1 MSFIIT
7 NGTSYCHQTRNRA
20 VQIVDNRSDATKF
33 KDETT
38 AQKLLARATKKLK
51 GYEVVNI
58 SADNIN
64 EKSSITPVP
73 AENTVQNAITDV
85 KTPAAK
91 KADIPTRSESEK
103 ENKHPASEIKAS
115 AVKPD
120 ANAETEKVTGSEIK
134 NLPTTGAGKTAAEET
149 SSEHPSGNTR
159 KPRRRQHS
167 HKAAGQVQDHSAQKS
182 SGTPVSIPK
191 TTEPASSVSTPK
203 TTVPE
208 SLVSMPKTTG
218 PESSV
223 PTPKTTVPVS
233 SVSTSKTTG
242 PESLSAATGTET
254 SSAVKEAKTAGT
266 EKVPAEN
273 ISVERAPVPKA
284 PASVPMPAITIVTRH
299 AGTANKR
306 IDQSNPAE
314 NLPAESNHAQP
325 DEAAEKNT
333 RLEPSDQKKSAD
345 ENTRSKVSDQKKSVD
360 ENAHSKVSDQKKPA
374 GGDARSKFSDQ
385 KKPAGENT
393 RRETAALVL
402 PVVPKFRIETHKA
415 GASHQN
421 NPSAGGHEAACKS
434 STDDMSTS
442 IASSSVDLNVSP
454 ASSSVDLSVSP
465 VSSSVGLNT
474 LKREYAV
481 SKEPAISADV
491 SDSAN
496 KTVTAGKD
504 RLPKPA
510 ENAEMENTGNAI
522 TENTA
527 RAENAGKVVTENTA
541 KTGNIRKA
549 PSDEVREQTSD
560 HSKPQ
565 NAVQNAAV
573 QNHSEAQRSSHSRQ
587 DRNHSQADF
596 PARAEE
602 KKGPE
607 IKPPEI
613 TSGENRESSVRNTSA
628 RSSRSSRYASRRRGG
643 RGRYRDT
650 DGFAA
655 DAFTGGSLTGGG
667 RTNDEIAENES
678 NLKEVRDDAGHVT
691 HPVPR
696 RYFTQRERNMIY
708 NSTEG
713 HCGICGR
720 FIPLGE
726 YTIDHIIPLSK
737 GGTNDLSNL
746 QPCCSFCNKA
756 KDDSMG
762 DEFFER
768 IERIY
773 LYQAQLRYSK
783 KKFKKLNKALKSLKD
798 KNDE

>member
-103 ENKHPASEIKAS
+103 ENKHPASELKAS

-191 TTEPASSVSTPK
+191 TTEPESS
-203 TTVPE
+203 
-208 SLVSMPKTTG
+208 VSMPKTTA
-218 PESSV
+218 PASSV
-223 PTPKTTVPVS
+223 SMPKTTE
-233 SVSTSKTTG
+233 

-254 SSAVKEAKTAGT
+254 ASAVKEAKTAGT

-273 ISVERAPVPKA
+273 ISVERAPVPQA
-284 PASVPMPAITIVTRH
+284 PVSVPMPAITIVTRH
-299 AGTANKR
+299 AGTANRR
-306 IDQSNPAE
+306 IDQSNPVE

-333 RLEPSDQKKSAD
+333 RLEPSDQKK
-345 ENTRSKVSDQKKSVD
+345 
-360 ENAHSKVSDQKKPA
+360 PA
-374 GGDARSKFSDQ
+374 GGDARSKVSDQ

-415 GASHQN
+415 GANHQN
-421 NPSAGGHEAACKS
+421 NPSAGGHKTAVKS
-434 STDDMSTS
+434 PTDDMSAS
-442 IASSSVDLNVSP
+442 MISSSVDLN
-454 ASSSVDLSVSP
+454 VSP

-474 LKREYAV
+474 LKREYDV
-481 SKEPAISADV
+481 SKEPDISADV
-491 SDSAN
+491 SDAAN

-510 ENAEMENTGNAI
+510 ENAEVENTGNAI

-527 RAENAGKVVTENTA
+527 RAENAGKAVTENTA

-549 PSDEVREQTSD
+549 PSDEVREQISD

-587 DRNHSQADF
+587 DRNHSQADL

-783 KKFKKLNKALKSLKD
+783 KKFKKLKKALKSLKD

>member
-191 TTEPASSVSTPK
+191 TTEPESS
-203 TTVPE
+203 
-208 SLVSMPKTTG
+208 VSMPKTTA
-218 PESSV
+218 PASSV
-223 PTPKTTVPVS
+223 SMPKTTA
-233 SVSTSKTTG
+233 

-254 SSAVKEAKTAGT
+254 ASAVKEAKTAGT

-273 ISVERAPVPKA
+273 ISVERAPVPQA

-299 AGTANKR
+299 AGTANRR
-306 IDQSNPAE
+306 IDQSNPVE

-333 RLEPSDQKKSAD
+333 RLEPSDQKKPAD
-345 ENTRSKVSDQKKSVD
+345 
-360 ENAHSKVSDQKKPA
+360 
-374 GGDARSKFSDQ
+374 GDARSKVSDQ

-421 NPSAGGHEAACKS
+421 NPSAGGHKTAVKS
-434 STDDMSTS
+434 PTDDMSAS
-442 IASSSVDLNVSP
+442 MISSSVDLN
-454 ASSSVDLSVSP
+454 VSP

-474 LKREYAV
+474 LKREYDV
-481 SKEPAISADV
+481 SKEPDISADV
-491 SDSAN
+491 SDAAN

-510 ENAEMENTGNAI
+510 ENAEVENTGNAI

-527 RAENAGKVVTENTA
+527 RAENAGKAVTENTA

-587 DRNHSQADF
+587 DRNHSQADL

-783 KKFKKLNKALKSLKD
+783 KKFKKLKKALKSLKD

>member
-20 VQIVDNRSDATKF
+20 VQIVDNRSEATKF

-91 KADIPTRSESEK
+91 KADIPIRSESEK
-103 ENKHPASEIKAS
+103 ENKHPASELKAS

-191 TTEPASSVSTPK
+191 TTEPESS
-203 TTVPE
+203 
-208 SLVSMPKTTG
+208 VSMPKTT
-218 PESSV
+218 E
-223 PTPKTTVPVS
+223 
-233 SVSTSKTTG
+233 

-254 SSAVKEAKTAGT
+254 ASAVKEAKTAGT

-273 ISVERAPVPKA
+273 ISVERAPVPQA
-284 PASVPMPAITIVTRH
+284 PVSVPMPAITIVTRH
-299 AGTANKR
+299 AGTANRR

-314 NLPAESNHAQP
+314 NLPAENNHAQP

-333 RLEPSDQKKSAD
+333 RLEPSDQKK
-345 ENTRSKVSDQKKSVD
+345 
-360 ENAHSKVSDQKKPA
+360 PA
-374 GGDARSKFSDQ
+374 GGDARSKVSDQ

-415 GASHQN
+415 GANHQN
-421 NPSAGGHEAACKS
+421 NPSAGGHKTAVKS
-434 STDDMSTS
+434 PTDDMSAS
-442 IASSSVDLNVSP
+442 MISSSVDLN
-454 ASSSVDLSVSP
+454 VSP

-474 LKREYAV
+474 LKREYDV
-481 SKEPAISADV
+481 SKEPDISADV
-491 SDSAN
+491 SDAAN

-510 ENAEMENTGNAI
+510 ENAEVENTGNAI

-527 RAENAGKVVTENTA
+527 RAENAGKAVTENTA

-549 PSDEVREQTSD
+549 PSDEVREQISD

-587 DRNHSQADF
+587 DRNHSQADL

-783 KKFKKLNKALKSLKD
+783 KKFKKLKKALKSLKD

>member
-20 VQIVDNRSDATKF
+20 VQIVDNRSDATRF

-191 TTEPASSVSTPK
+191 TTEPESS
-203 TTVPE
+203 
-208 SLVSMPKTTG
+208 VSMPKTTA
-218 PESSV
+218 PASSV
-223 PTPKTTVPVS
+223 SMPKTTA
-233 SVSTSKTTG
+233 

-254 SSAVKEAKTAGT
+254 ASAVKEAKTAGT

-273 ISVERAPVPKA
+273 ISVERAPVPQA
-284 PASVPMPAITIVTRH
+284 PVSVPMPAITIVTRH
-299 AGTANKR
+299 AGTANRR
-306 IDQSNPAE
+306 IDQSNPVE

-333 RLEPSDQKKSAD
+333 RLEPSDQKKPAD
-345 ENTRSKVSDQKKSVD
+345 
-360 ENAHSKVSDQKKPA
+360 
-374 GGDARSKFSDQ
+374 GDARSKVSDQ

-415 GASHQN
+415 GANHQN
-421 NPSAGGHEAACKS
+421 NPSAGGHKTAVKS
-434 STDDMSTS
+434 PTDDMSAS
-442 IASSSVDLNVSP
+442 MISSSVDLN
-454 ASSSVDLSVSP
+454 VSP

-474 LKREYAV
+474 LKREYDV
-481 SKEPAISADV
+481 SKEPDISADV
-491 SDSAN
+491 SDAAN

-510 ENAEMENTGNAI
+510 ENAEVENTGNAI

-527 RAENAGKVVTENTA
+527 RAENAGKAVTENTA

-587 DRNHSQADF
+587 DRNHSQADL

-607 IKPPEI
+607 IKPLEI

-783 KKFKKLNKALKSLKD
+783 KKFKKLKKALKSLKD

>member
-20 VQIVDNRSDATKF
+20 VQIVDNRSEATKF

-91 KADIPTRSESEK
+91 KADIPIRSESEK

-191 TTEPASSVSTPK
+191 TTEPESS
-203 TTVPE
+203 
-208 SLVSMPKTTG
+208 VSMPKTTALA
-218 PESSV
+218 SSV
-223 PTPKTTVPVS
+223 SMPKTTE
-233 SVSTSKTTG
+233 

-254 SSAVKEAKTAGT
+254 ASAVKEAKTAGT

-273 ISVERAPVPKA
+273 ISVERAPVPQA

-299 AGTANKR
+299 AGTANRR

-314 NLPAESNHAQP
+314 NLPAENNHAQP

-333 RLEPSDQKKSAD
+333 RLEPSDQKKPAD
-345 ENTRSKVSDQKKSVD
+345 ENTRSKV
-360 ENAHSKVSDQKKPA
+360 
-374 GGDARSKFSDQ
+374 SDQ

-421 NPSAGGHEAACKS
+421 NPSAGGHKTAVKS
-434 STDDMSTS
+434 PTDDMSAS
-442 IASSSVDLNVSP
+442 MISSSVDLN
-454 ASSSVDLSVSP
+454 VSP

-474 LKREYAV
+474 LKREYDV
-481 SKEPAISADV
+481 SKELDISADV
-491 SDSAN
+491 SDAAN

-510 ENAEMENTGNAI
+510 ENPEMKNTGNAI
-522 TENTA
+522 TENT
-527 RAENAGKVVTENTA
+527 GKAVTENTA

-587 DRNHSQADF
+587 DRNHSQADL

-783 KKFKKLNKALKSLKD
+783 KKFKKLKKALKSLKD

>member
-20 VQIVDNRSDATKF
+20 VQIVDNRSEATKF

-191 TTEPASSVSTPK
+191 TTEPESS
-203 TTVPE
+203 
-208 SLVSMPKTTG
+208 VSMPKTTA
-218 PESSV
+218 PASSV
-223 PTPKTTVPVS
+223 SMPKTTE
-233 SVSTSKTTG
+233 
-242 PESLSAATGTET
+242 PETLSAATGTET
-254 SSAVKEAKTAGT
+254 ASAVKEAKTAGT

-273 ISVERAPVPKA
+273 ISVERAPVPQA
-284 PASVPMPAITIVTRH
+284 PVSVPMPAITIVTRH
-299 AGTANKR
+299 AGTANRR

-314 NLPAESNHAQP
+314 NLPAENNHAQP

-333 RLEPSDQKKSAD
+333 RLEPSDQKKPAD
-345 ENTRSKVSDQKKSVD
+345 
-360 ENAHSKVSDQKKPA
+360 
-374 GGDARSKFSDQ
+374 GDARSKVSDQ

-421 NPSAGGHEAACKS
+421 NPSAGGHKTAVKS
-434 STDDMSTS
+434 PTDDMNASM
-442 IASSSVDLNVSP
+442 ISSSVDLN
-454 ASSSVDLSVSP
+454 VSP

-474 LKREYAV
+474 LKREYDV
-481 SKEPAISADV
+481 SKEPDISADV
-491 SDSAN
+491 SDAAN

-510 ENAEMENTGNAI
+510 ENPEMKNTGNAI
-522 TENTA
+522 TENT
-527 RAENAGKVVTENTA
+527 GKAVTENTA

-587 DRNHSQADF
+587 DRNHSQADL

-607 IKPPEI
+607 IKPLEI

-783 KKFKKLNKALKSLKD
+783 KKFKKLKKALKSLKD

>member
-20 VQIVDNRSDATKF
+20 VQIVDNRSDATRF

-191 TTEPASSVSTPK
+191 TTEPESS
-203 TTVPE
+203 
-208 SLVSMPKTTG
+208 VSMPKTTA
-218 PESSV
+218 PASSV
-223 PTPKTTVPVS
+223 SMPKTTA
-233 SVSTSKTTG
+233 

-254 SSAVKEAKTAGT
+254 ASAVKEAKTAGT

-273 ISVERAPVPKA
+273 ISVERAPVPQA

-299 AGTANKR
+299 AGTANRR
-306 IDQSNPAE
+306 IDQSNPVE

-333 RLEPSDQKKSAD
+333 RLEPSDQKKPAD
-345 ENTRSKVSDQKKSVD
+345 
-360 ENAHSKVSDQKKPA
+360 
-374 GGDARSKFSDQ
+374 GDARSKVSDQ

-421 NPSAGGHEAACKS
+421 NPSAGGHKTAVKS
-434 STDDMSTS
+434 PTDDMSAS
-442 IASSSVDLNVSP
+442 MISSSVDLN
-454 ASSSVDLSVSP
+454 VSP

-474 LKREYAV
+474 LKREYDV
-481 SKEPAISADV
+481 SKEPDISADV
-491 SDSAN
+491 SDAAN

-522 TENTA
+522 TENT
-527 RAENAGKVVTENTA
+527 GKAVTENTA

-587 DRNHSQADF
+587 DRNHSQADL

-607 IKPPEI
+607 IKPLEI

-783 KKFKKLNKALKSLKD
+783 KKFKKLKKALKSLKD

>member
-20 VQIVDNRSDATKF
+20 VQIVDNRSDATRF

-191 TTEPASSVSTPK
+191 TTEPESS
-203 TTVPE
+203 
-208 SLVSMPKTTG
+208 VSMPKTTA
-218 PESSV
+218 PASSV
-223 PTPKTTVPVS
+223 SMPKTTA
-233 SVSTSKTTG
+233 

-254 SSAVKEAKTAGT
+254 ASAVKEAKTAGT

-273 ISVERAPVPKA
+273 ISVERAPVPQA
-284 PASVPMPAITIVTRH
+284 PVSVPMPAITIVTRH
-299 AGTANKR
+299 AGTANRR
-306 IDQSNPAE
+306 IDQSNPVE
-314 NLPAESNHAQP
+314 NLPAENNHAQP

-333 RLEPSDQKKSAD
+333 RLEPSDQKKPAD
-345 ENTRSKVSDQKKSVD
+345 ENARSKV
-360 ENAHSKVSDQKKPA
+360 
-374 GGDARSKFSDQ
+374 SDQ

-421 NPSAGGHEAACKS
+421 NPSAGGHKTAVKS
-434 STDDMSTS
+434 STDDMSAS
-442 IASSSVDLNVSP
+442 MISSSVDLN
-454 ASSSVDLSVSP
+454 VSP

-474 LKREYAV
+474 LKREYDV
-481 SKEPAISADV
+481 SKEPDISADV
-491 SDSAN
+491 SDAAN

-522 TENTA
+522 
-527 RAENAGKVVTENTA
+527 TENTA

-587 DRNHSQADF
+587 DRNHSQADL

-607 IKPPEI
+607 IKPLEI

-783 KKFKKLNKALKSLKD
+783 KKFKKLKKALKSLKD

>member
-20 VQIVDNRSDATKF
+20 VQIVDNRSEATKF

-91 KADIPTRSESEK
+91 KADIPIRSESEK
-103 ENKHPASEIKAS
+103 ENKHPASELKAS

-191 TTEPASSVSTPK
+191 TTEPESS
-203 TTVPE
+203 
-208 SLVSMPKTTG
+208 VSMPKTT
-218 PESSV
+218 E
-223 PTPKTTVPVS
+223 
-233 SVSTSKTTG
+233 

-254 SSAVKEAKTAGT
+254 ASAVKEAKTAGT

-273 ISVERAPVPKA
+273 ISVERAPVPQA

-299 AGTANKR
+299 AGTANRR

-314 NLPAESNHAQP
+314 NLPAENNHAQP

-333 RLEPSDQKKSAD
+333 RLEPSDQKKPAD
-345 ENTRSKVSDQKKSVD
+345 ENTRSKV
-360 ENAHSKVSDQKKPA
+360 
-374 GGDARSKFSDQ
+374 SDQ

-421 NPSAGGHEAACKS
+421 NPSAGGHKTAVKS
-434 STDDMSTS
+434 PTDDMSAS
-442 IASSSVDLNVSP
+442 MISSSVDLN
-454 ASSSVDLSVSP
+454 VSP

-474 LKREYAV
+474 LKREYDV
-481 SKEPAISADV
+481 SKEPDISADV
-491 SDSAN
+491 SDAAN

-510 ENAEMENTGNAI
+510 ENAEVENTGNAI

-527 RAENAGKVVTENTA
+527 RAENAGKAVTENTA

-549 PSDEVREQTSD
+549 PSDEVREQISD

-587 DRNHSQADF
+587 DRNHSQADL

-783 KKFKKLNKALKSLKD
+783 KKFKKLKKALKSLKD

>member
-20 VQIVDNRSDATKF
+20 VQIVDNRSEATKF

-91 KADIPTRSESEK
+91 KADIPIRSESEK

-191 TTEPASSVSTPK
+191 TTEPESS
-203 TTVPE
+203 
-208 SLVSMPKTTG
+208 VSMPKTTA
-218 PESSV
+218 PASSV
-223 PTPKTTVPVS
+223 SMPKTTE
-233 SVSTSKTTG
+233 

-254 SSAVKEAKTAGT
+254 ASAVKEAKTAGT

-273 ISVERAPVPKA
+273 ISVERAPVPQA
-284 PASVPMPAITIVTRH
+284 PVSVPMPAITIVTRH
-299 AGTANKR
+299 AGTANRR

-314 NLPAESNHAQP
+314 NLPAENNHAQP

-333 RLEPSDQKKSAD
+333 RLEPSDQKK
-345 ENTRSKVSDQKKSVD
+345 
-360 ENAHSKVSDQKKPA
+360 PA
-374 GGDARSKFSDQ
+374 GGDARSKVSDQ

-415 GASHQN
+415 GANHQN
-421 NPSAGGHEAACKS
+421 NPSAGGHKTAVKS
-434 STDDMSTS
+434 PTDDMSAS
-442 IASSSVDLNVSP
+442 MISSSVDLN
-454 ASSSVDLSVSP
+454 VSP

-474 LKREYAV
+474 LKREYDV
-481 SKEPAISADV
+481 SKEPDISADV
-491 SDSAN
+491 SDAAN

-510 ENAEMENTGNAI
+510 ENAEVENTGNAI

-527 RAENAGKVVTENTA
+527 RAENAGKAVTENTA

-587 DRNHSQADF
+587 DRNHSQADL

-783 KKFKKLNKALKSLKD
+783 KKFKKLKKALKSLKD

>member
-20 VQIVDNRSDATKF
+20 VQIVDNRSDATRF

-191 TTEPASSVSTPK
+191 TTEPESS
-203 TTVPE
+203 
-208 SLVSMPKTTG
+208 VSMPKTTA
-218 PESSV
+218 PASSV
-223 PTPKTTVPVS
+223 SMPKTTA
-233 SVSTSKTTG
+233 

-254 SSAVKEAKTAGT
+254 ASAVKEAKTAGT

-273 ISVERAPVPKA
+273 ISVERAPVPQA

-299 AGTANKR
+299 AGTANRR
-306 IDQSNPAE
+306 IDQSNPVE

-333 RLEPSDQKKSAD
+333 RLEPSDQKKPAD
-345 ENTRSKVSDQKKSVD
+345 
-360 ENAHSKVSDQKKPA
+360 
-374 GGDARSKFSDQ
+374 GDARSKVSDQ

-421 NPSAGGHEAACKS
+421 NPSAGGHKTAVKS
-434 STDDMSTS
+434 LTDDMSAS
-442 IASSSVDLNVSP
+442 MISSSVDLN
-454 ASSSVDLSVSP
+454 VSP

-474 LKREYAV
+474 LKREYDV
-481 SKEPAISADV
+481 SKEPDISADV
-491 SDSAN
+491 SDAAN

-510 ENAEMENTGNAI
+510 ENAEVENTGNAI

-587 DRNHSQADF
+587 DRNHSQADL

-607 IKPPEI
+607 IKPLEI

-783 KKFKKLNKALKSLKD
+783 KKFKKLKKALKSLKD

>member
-191 TTEPASSVSTPK
+191 TTEPESS
-203 TTVPE
+203 
-208 SLVSMPKTTG
+208 VSMPKTTA
-218 PESSV
+218 PASSV
-223 PTPKTTVPVS
+223 SMPKTTA
-233 SVSTSKTTG
+233 

-254 SSAVKEAKTAGT
+254 ASAVKEAKTAGT

-273 ISVERAPVPKA
+273 ISVERAPVPQA

-299 AGTANKR
+299 AGTANRR
-306 IDQSNPAE
+306 IDQSNPVE
-314 NLPAESNHAQP
+314 NLPAENNHAQP

-333 RLEPSDQKKSAD
+333 RLEPSDQKKPAD
-345 ENTRSKVSDQKKSVD
+345 ENTRSKV
-360 ENAHSKVSDQKKPA
+360 
-374 GGDARSKFSDQ
+374 SDQ

-421 NPSAGGHEAACKS
+421 NPSAGGHKTAVKS
-434 STDDMSTS
+434 PTDDMSAS
-442 IASSSVDLNVSP
+442 MISSSVDLN
-454 ASSSVDLSVSP
+454 VSP

-474 LKREYAV
+474 LKREYDV
-481 SKEPAISADV
+481 SKELDISADV
-491 SDSAN
+491 SDAAN

-510 ENAEMENTGNAI
+510 ENPEMKNTGNAI
-522 TENTA
+522 TENT
-527 RAENAGKVVTENTA
+527 GKAVTENTA

-587 DRNHSQADF
+587 DRNHSQADL

-783 KKFKKLNKALKSLKD
+783 KKFKKLKKALKSLKD

>member
-20 VQIVDNRSDATKF
+20 VQIVDNRSEATKF

-91 KADIPTRSESEK
+91 KADIPIRSESEK
-103 ENKHPASEIKAS
+103 ENKHPASELKAS

-191 TTEPASSVSTPK
+191 TTEPESS
-203 TTVPE
+203 
-208 SLVSMPKTTG
+208 VSMPKTTA
-218 PESSV
+218 PASSV
-223 PTPKTTVPVS
+223 SMPKTTE
-233 SVSTSKTTG
+233 

-254 SSAVKEAKTAGT
+254 ASAVKEAKTAGT

-273 ISVERAPVPKA
+273 ISVERAPVPQA

-299 AGTANKR
+299 AGTANRR

-314 NLPAESNHAQP
+314 NLPAENNHAQP

-333 RLEPSDQKKSAD
+333 RLEPSDQKKPAD
-345 ENTRSKVSDQKKSVD
+345 ENTRSKV
-360 ENAHSKVSDQKKPA
+360 
-374 GGDARSKFSDQ
+374 SDQ

-421 NPSAGGHEAACKS
+421 NPSAGGHKTAVKS
-434 STDDMSTS
+434 PTDDMSAS
-442 IASSSVDLNVSP
+442 MISSSVDLN
-454 ASSSVDLSVSP
+454 VSP

-474 LKREYAV
+474 LKREYDV
-481 SKEPAISADV
+481 SKEPDISADD
-491 SDSAN
+491 SDAAN

-510 ENAEMENTGNAI
+510 ENPEMKNTGNAI
-522 TENTA
+522 TENT
-527 RAENAGKVVTENTA
+527 GKAVTENTA

-587 DRNHSQADF
+587 DRNHSQADL

-783 KKFKKLNKALKSLKD
+783 KKFKKLKKALKSLKD

>member
-91 KADIPTRSESEK
+91 KADIPIRSESEK
-103 ENKHPASEIKAS
+103 ENKHPASELKAS

-191 TTEPASSVSTPK
+191 TTEPESS
-203 TTVPE
+203 
-208 SLVSMPKTTG
+208 VSMPKTTA
-218 PESSV
+218 PASSV
-223 PTPKTTVPVS
+223 SMPKTTA
-233 SVSTSKTTG
+233 

-254 SSAVKEAKTAGT
+254 ASAVKEAKTAGT

-273 ISVERAPVPKA
+273 ISVERAPVPQA
-284 PASVPMPAITIVTRH
+284 PVSVPMPAITIVTRH
-299 AGTANKR
+299 AGTANRR

-314 NLPAESNHAQP
+314 NLPAENNHAQP
-325 DEAAEKNT
+325 DEEAEKNT

-345 ENTRSKVSDQKKSVD
+345 ENTRSKV
-360 ENAHSKVSDQKKPA
+360 
-374 GGDARSKFSDQ
+374 SDQ

-415 GASHQN
+415 GANHQN
-421 NPSAGGHEAACKS
+421 NPSAGGHKTAVKS
-434 STDDMSTS
+434 PTDDMSAS
-442 IASSSVDLNVSP
+442 MISSSVDLN
-454 ASSSVDLSVSP
+454 VSP

-474 LKREYAV
+474 LKREYDV
-481 SKEPAISADV
+481 SKEPDISADV
-491 SDSAN
+491 SDAAN

-510 ENAEMENTGNAI
+510 ENPEMKNTGNAI
-522 TENTA
+522 TENT
-527 RAENAGKVVTENTA
+527 GKAVTENTA

-587 DRNHSQADF
+587 DRNHSQADL
-596 PARAEE
+596 PAREKE

-607 IKPPEI
+607 IKPLEI

-783 KKFKKLNKALKSLKD
+783 KKFKKLKKALKSLKD

>member
-20 VQIVDNRSDATKF
+20 VQIVDNRSDATRF

-191 TTEPASSVSTPK
+191 TTEPESS
-203 TTVPE
+203 
-208 SLVSMPKTTG
+208 VSMPKTTA
-218 PESSV
+218 PASSV
-223 PTPKTTVPVS
+223 SMPKTTA
-233 SVSTSKTTG
+233 

-254 SSAVKEAKTAGT
+254 ASAVKEAKTAGT

-273 ISVERAPVPKA
+273 ISVERAPVPQA

-299 AGTANKR
+299 AGTANRR
-306 IDQSNPAE
+306 IDQSNPVE

-421 NPSAGGHEAACKS
+421 NPSAGGHKTAVKS
-434 STDDMSTS
+434 LTDDMSAS
-442 IASSSVDLNVSP
+442 MISSSVDLN
-454 ASSSVDLSVSP
+454 VSP

-474 LKREYAV
+474 LKREYDV
-481 SKEPAISADV
+481 SKEPDISADV
-491 SDSAN
+491 SDAAN

-522 TENTA
+522 TENT
-527 RAENAGKVVTENTA
+527 GKAVTENTA

-587 DRNHSQADF
+587 DRNHSQADL

-607 IKPPEI
+607 IKPLEI

-783 KKFKKLNKALKSLKD
+783 KKFKKLKKALKSLKD

>member
-103 ENKHPASEIKAS
+103 ENKHPASELKAS

-191 TTEPASSVSTPK
+191 TTEPESS
-203 TTVPE
+203 
-208 SLVSMPKTTG
+208 VSMPKTT
-218 PESSV
+218 E
-223 PTPKTTVPVS
+223 
-233 SVSTSKTTG
+233 

-254 SSAVKEAKTAGT
+254 ASAVKEAKTAGT

-273 ISVERAPVPKA
+273 ISVERAPVPQA

-299 AGTANKR
+299 AGTANRR

-314 NLPAESNHAQP
+314 NLPAENNHAQP

-333 RLEPSDQKKSAD
+333 RLEPSDQKK
-345 ENTRSKVSDQKKSVD
+345 
-360 ENAHSKVSDQKKPA
+360 PA
-374 GGDARSKFSDQ
+374 GGDARSKVSDQ

-415 GASHQN
+415 GANHQN
-421 NPSAGGHEAACKS
+421 NPSAGGHKTAVKS
-434 STDDMSTS
+434 PTDDMSAS
-442 IASSSVDLNVSP
+442 MISSSVDLN
-454 ASSSVDLSVSP
+454 VSP

-474 LKREYAV
+474 LKREYDV
-481 SKEPAISADV
+481 SKEPDISADV
-491 SDSAN
+491 SDAAN

-510 ENAEMENTGNAI
+510 ENAEVENTGNAI

-527 RAENAGKVVTENTA
+527 RAENAGKAVTENTA

-587 DRNHSQADF
+587 DRNHSQADL

-783 KKFKKLNKALKSLKD
+783 KKFKKLKKALKSLKD

>member
-20 VQIVDNRSDATKF
+20 VQIVDNRSEATKF

-191 TTEPASSVSTPK
+191 TTEPESS
-203 TTVPE
+203 
-208 SLVSMPKTTG
+208 VSMPKTTA
-218 PESSV
+218 PASSV
-223 PTPKTTVPVS
+223 SMPKTTA
-233 SVSTSKTTG
+233 

-254 SSAVKEAKTAGT
+254 ASAVKEAKTAGT

-273 ISVERAPVPKA
+273 ISVERAPVPQA
-284 PASVPMPAITIVTRH
+284 PVSVPMPAITIVTRH
-299 AGTANKR
+299 AGTANRR

-314 NLPAESNHAQP
+314 NLPAENNHAQP

-333 RLEPSDQKKSAD
+333 RLEPSDQKKPAD
-345 ENTRSKVSDQKKSVD
+345 ENTRSKV
-360 ENAHSKVSDQKKPA
+360 
-374 GGDARSKFSDQ
+374 SDQ

-421 NPSAGGHEAACKS
+421 NPSAGGHKTAVKS
-434 STDDMSTS
+434 PTDDMSAS
-442 IASSSVDLNVSP
+442 MISSSVDLN
-454 ASSSVDLSVSP
+454 VSP

-474 LKREYAV
+474 LKREYDV
-481 SKEPAISADV
+481 SKELDISADV
-491 SDSAN
+491 SDAAN

-510 ENAEMENTGNAI
+510 ENPEMKNTGNAI
-522 TENTA
+522 TENT
-527 RAENAGKVVTENTA
+527 GKAVTENTA

-587 DRNHSQADF
+587 DRNHSQADL

-783 KKFKKLNKALKSLKD
+783 KKFKKLKKALKSLKD

>member
-191 TTEPASSVSTPK
+191 TTEPESS
-203 TTVPE
+203 
-208 SLVSMPKTTG
+208 VSMPKTTA
-218 PESSV
+218 PASSV
-223 PTPKTTVPVS
+223 SMPKTTA
-233 SVSTSKTTG
+233 

-254 SSAVKEAKTAGT
+254 ASAVKEAKTAGT

-273 ISVERAPVPKA
+273 ISVERAPVPQA

-299 AGTANKR
+299 AGTANRR

-333 RLEPSDQKKSAD
+333 RLEPSDQKKPAD
-345 ENTRSKVSDQKKSVD
+345 ENTRSKV
-360 ENAHSKVSDQKKPA
+360 
-374 GGDARSKFSDQ
+374 SDQ

-421 NPSAGGHEAACKS
+421 NPSAGGHKTAVKS
-434 STDDMSTS
+434 PTDDMSAS
-442 IASSSVDLNVSP
+442 MISSSVDLN
-454 ASSSVDLSVSP
+454 VSP

-474 LKREYAV
+474 LKREYDV
-481 SKEPAISADV
+481 SKELDISADV
-491 SDSAN
+491 SDAAN

-510 ENAEMENTGNAI
+510 ENPEMKNTGNAI
-522 TENTA
+522 TENT
-527 RAENAGKVVTENTA
+527 GKAVTENTA

-587 DRNHSQADF
+587 DRNHSQADL

-783 KKFKKLNKALKSLKD
+783 KKFKKLKKALKSLKD

>member
-91 KADIPTRSESEK
+91 KADIPIRSESEK
-103 ENKHPASEIKAS
+103 ENKHPASELKAS

-191 TTEPASSVSTPK
+191 TTEPESS
-203 TTVPE
+203 
-208 SLVSMPKTTG
+208 VSMPKTTA
-218 PESSV
+218 PASSV
-223 PTPKTTVPVS
+223 SMPKTTA
-233 SVSTSKTTG
+233 

-254 SSAVKEAKTAGT
+254 ASAVKEAKTAGT

-273 ISVERAPVPKA
+273 ISVERAPVPQA

-299 AGTANKR
+299 AGTANRR

-314 NLPAESNHAQP
+314 NLPAENNHAQP

-333 RLEPSDQKKSAD
+333 RLEPSDQKKPAD
-345 ENTRSKVSDQKKSVD
+345 ENTRSKV
-360 ENAHSKVSDQKKPA
+360 
-374 GGDARSKFSDQ
+374 SDQ

-421 NPSAGGHEAACKS
+421 NPSAGGHKTAVKS
-434 STDDMSTS
+434 PTDDMSAS
-442 IASSSVDLNVSP
+442 MISSSVDLN
-454 ASSSVDLSVSP
+454 VSP

-474 LKREYAV
+474 LKREYDV
-481 SKEPAISADV
+481 SKELDISADV
-491 SDSAN
+491 SDAAN

-510 ENAEMENTGNAI
+510 ENPEMKNTGNAI
-522 TENTA
+522 TENT
-527 RAENAGKVVTENTA
+527 GKAVTENTA

-587 DRNHSQADF
+587 DRNHSQADL

-783 KKFKKLNKALKSLKD
+783 KKFKKLKKALKSLKD

>member
-20 VQIVDNRSDATKF
+20 VQIVDNRSDATRF

-191 TTEPASSVSTPK
+191 TTEPESS
-203 TTVPE
+203 
-208 SLVSMPKTTG
+208 VSMPKTTA
-218 PESSV
+218 PASSV
-223 PTPKTTVPVS
+223 SMPKTTA
-233 SVSTSKTTG
+233 

-254 SSAVKEAKTAGT
+254 ASAVKEAKTAGT

-273 ISVERAPVPKA
+273 ISVERAPVPQA

-299 AGTANKR
+299 AGTANRR
-306 IDQSNPAE
+306 IDQSNPVE

-333 RLEPSDQKKSAD
+333 RLEPSDQKKPAD
-345 ENTRSKVSDQKKSVD
+345 
-360 ENAHSKVSDQKKPA
+360 
-374 GGDARSKFSDQ
+374 GDARSKVSDQ

-421 NPSAGGHEAACKS
+421 NPSAGGHKTAVKS
-434 STDDMSTS
+434 LTDDMSAS
-442 IASSSVDLNVSP
+442 MISSSVDLN
-454 ASSSVDLSVSP
+454 VSP

-474 LKREYAV
+474 LKREYDV
-481 SKEPAISADV
+481 SKEPDISADD
-491 SDSAN
+491 SDAAN

-510 ENAEMENTGNAI
+510 ENPEMKNTGNAI
-522 TENTA
+522 TENT
-527 RAENAGKVVTENTA
+527 GKAVTENTA

-587 DRNHSQADF
+587 DRNHSQADL

-607 IKPPEI
+607 IKPLEI

-783 KKFKKLNKALKSLKD
+783 KKFKKLKKALKSLKD

>member
-191 TTEPASSVSTPK
+191 TTEPESS
-203 TTVPE
+203 
-208 SLVSMPKTTG
+208 VSMPKTTA
-218 PESSV
+218 PASSV
-223 PTPKTTVPVS
+223 SMPKTTA
-233 SVSTSKTTG
+233 

-254 SSAVKEAKTAGT
+254 ASAVKEAKTAGT

-273 ISVERAPVPKA
+273 ISVERAPVPQA

-299 AGTANKR
+299 AGTANRR
-306 IDQSNPAE
+306 IDQSNPVE

-345 ENTRSKVSDQKKSVD
+345 ENTRSKV
-360 ENAHSKVSDQKKPA
+360 
-374 GGDARSKFSDQ
+374 SDQ

-421 NPSAGGHEAACKS
+421 NPSAGGHKTAVKS
-434 STDDMSTS
+434 PTDDMSAS
-442 IASSSVDLNVSP
+442 MISSSVDLN
-454 ASSSVDLSVSP
+454 VSP

-474 LKREYAV
+474 LKREYDV
-481 SKEPAISADV
+481 SKELDISADV
-491 SDSAN
+491 SDAAN

-510 ENAEMENTGNAI
+510 ENPEMKNTGNAI
-522 TENTA
+522 TENT
-527 RAENAGKVVTENTA
+527 GKAVTENTA

-587 DRNHSQADF
+587 DRNHSQADL

-783 KKFKKLNKALKSLKD
+783 KKFKKLKKALKSLKD

>member
-191 TTEPASSVSTPK
+191 TTEPESS
-203 TTVPE
+203 
-208 SLVSMPKTTG
+208 VSMPKTT
-218 PESSV
+218 E
-223 PTPKTTVPVS
+223 
-233 SVSTSKTTG
+233 

-254 SSAVKEAKTAGT
+254 ASAVKEAKTAGT

-273 ISVERAPVPKA
+273 ISVERAPVPQA

-299 AGTANKR
+299 AGTANRR

-314 NLPAESNHAQP
+314 NLPAENNHAQP

-333 RLEPSDQKKSAD
+333 RLEPSDQKKPAD
-345 ENTRSKVSDQKKSVD
+345 
-360 ENAHSKVSDQKKPA
+360 
-374 GGDARSKFSDQ
+374 GDARSKVSDQ

-421 NPSAGGHEAACKS
+421 NPSAGGHKTAVKS
-434 STDDMSTS
+434 STDDMSAS
-442 IASSSVDLNVSP
+442 MISSSVDLN
-454 ASSSVDLSVSP
+454 VSP

-474 LKREYAV
+474 LKREYDV
-481 SKEPAISADV
+481 SKEPDISADV
-491 SDSAN
+491 SDAAN

-510 ENAEMENTGNAI
+510 ENAEVENTGNAI

-527 RAENAGKVVTENTA
+527 RAENAGKAVTENTA

-587 DRNHSQADF
+587 DRNHSQADL

-607 IKPPEI
+607 IKPLEI

-783 KKFKKLNKALKSLKD
+783 KKFKKLKKALKSLKD

>member
-191 TTEPASSVSTPK
+191 TTEPESSVSIPK
-203 TTVPE
+203 TTAPA
-208 SLVSMPKTTG
+208 SSVSMPKTTA
-218 PESSV
+218 
-223 PTPKTTVPVS
+223 
-233 SVSTSKTTG
+233 

-254 SSAVKEAKTAGT
+254 ASAVKEAKTAGT

-273 ISVERAPVPKA
+273 ISVERAPVPQA

-299 AGTANKR
+299 AGTANRR

-314 NLPAESNHAQP
+314 NLPAENNHAQP

-333 RLEPSDQKKSAD
+333 RLEPSDQKKPAD
-345 ENTRSKVSDQKKSVD
+345 ENTRSKV
-360 ENAHSKVSDQKKPA
+360 
-374 GGDARSKFSDQ
+374 SDQ

-421 NPSAGGHEAACKS
+421 NPSAGGHKTAVKS
-434 STDDMSTS
+434 PTDDMSAS
-442 IASSSVDLNVSP
+442 MISSSVDLN
-454 ASSSVDLSVSP
+454 VSP

-474 LKREYAV
+474 LKREYDV
-481 SKEPAISADV
+481 SKELDISADV
-491 SDSAN
+491 SDAAN

-510 ENAEMENTGNAI
+510 ENPEMKNTGNAI
-522 TENTA
+522 TENT
-527 RAENAGKVVTENTA
+527 GKAVTENTA

-587 DRNHSQADF
+587 DRNHSQADL

-783 KKFKKLNKALKSLKD
+783 KKFKKLKKALKSLKD

>member
-182 SGTPVSIPK
+182 PGTPVSIPK
-191 TTEPASSVSTPK
+191 TTEPET
-203 TTVPE
+203 
-208 SLVSMPKTTG
+208 
-218 PESSV
+218 
-223 PTPKTTVPVS
+223 
-233 SVSTSKTTG
+233 
-242 PESLSAATGTET
+242 LSAATGTET
-254 SSAVKEAKTAGT
+254 ASAVKEAKTAGT

-273 ISVERAPVPKA
+273 ISVERAPVPQA
-284 PASVPMPAITIVTRH
+284 PVSVPMPAITIVTRH
-299 AGTANKR
+299 AGTANRR

-314 NLPAESNHAQP
+314 NLPAENNHAQP

-333 RLEPSDQKKSAD
+333 RLEPSDQKK
-345 ENTRSKVSDQKKSVD
+345 
-360 ENAHSKVSDQKKPA
+360 PA
-374 GGDARSKFSDQ
+374 GGDARSKVSDQ

-421 NPSAGGHEAACKS
+421 NPSAGGHKTAVKS
-434 STDDMSTS
+434 PTDDMNASM
-442 IASSSVDLNVSP
+442 ISSSVDLN
-454 ASSSVDLSVSP
+454 VSP

-474 LKREYAV
+474 LKREYDV
-481 SKEPAISADV
+481 SKEPDISADV
-491 SDSAN
+491 SDAAN

-510 ENAEMENTGNAI
+510 ENAEVENTGNAI

-527 RAENAGKVVTENTA
+527 RAENAGKAVTENTA

-549 PSDEVREQTSD
+549 PSDEVREQISD

-587 DRNHSQADF
+587 DRNHSQADL

-607 IKPPEI
+607 IKPLEI

-783 KKFKKLNKALKSLKD
+783 KKFKKLKKALKSLKD

>member
-254 SSAVKEAKTAGT
+254 ASAVKEAKTAGT

-273 ISVERAPVPKA
+273 ISVERAPVPQA

-299 AGTANKR
+299 AGTANRR

-314 NLPAESNHAQP
+314 NLPAENNHAQP

-333 RLEPSDQKKSAD
+333 RLEPSDQKKPAD
-345 ENTRSKVSDQKKSVD
+345 ENTRSKV
-360 ENAHSKVSDQKKPA
+360 
-374 GGDARSKFSDQ
+374 SDQ

-415 GASHQN
+415 GANHQN
-421 NPSAGGHEAACKS
+421 NPSAGGHKTAVKS
-434 STDDMSTS
+434 PTDDMSAS
-442 IASSSVDLNVSP
+442 MISSSVDLN
-454 ASSSVDLSVSP
+454 VSP

-474 LKREYAV
+474 LKREYDV
-481 SKEPAISADV
+481 SKEPDISADV
-491 SDSAN
+491 SDAAN

-510 ENAEMENTGNAI
+510 ENPEMKNTGNAI
-522 TENTA
+522 TENT
-527 RAENAGKVVTENTA
+527 GKAVTENTA

-587 DRNHSQADF
+587 DRNHSQADL

-783 KKFKKLNKALKSLKD
+783 KKFKKLKKALKSLKD

>member
-20 VQIVDNRSDATKF
+20 VQIVDNRSDATRF

-191 TTEPASSVSTPK
+191 TTEPESS
-203 TTVPE
+203 
-208 SLVSMPKTTG
+208 VSMPKTTA
-218 PESSV
+218 PASSV
-223 PTPKTTVPVS
+223 SMPKTTA
-233 SVSTSKTTG
+233 

-254 SSAVKEAKTAGT
+254 ASAVKEAKTAGT

-273 ISVERAPVPKA
+273 ISVERAPVPQA

-299 AGTANKR
+299 AGTANRR
-306 IDQSNPAE
+306 IDQSNPVE

-333 RLEPSDQKKSAD
+333 RLEPSDQKKPAD
-345 ENTRSKVSDQKKSVD
+345 
-360 ENAHSKVSDQKKPA
+360 
-374 GGDARSKFSDQ
+374 GDARSKVSDQ

-421 NPSAGGHEAACKS
+421 NPSAGGHKTAVKS
-434 STDDMSTS
+434 LTDDMSAS
-442 IASSSVDLNVSP
+442 MISSSVDLN
-454 ASSSVDLSVSP
+454 VSP

-474 LKREYAV
+474 LKREYDV
-481 SKEPAISADV
+481 SKEPDISADV
-491 SDSAN
+491 SDAAN

-522 TENTA
+522 TENT
-527 RAENAGKVVTENTA
+527 GKAVTENTA

-587 DRNHSQADF
+587 DRNHSQADL

-607 IKPPEI
+607 IKPLEI

-783 KKFKKLNKALKSLKD
+783 KKFKKLKKALKSLKD

>member
-191 TTEPASSVSTPK
+191 TTEPESS
-203 TTVPE
+203 
-208 SLVSMPKTTG
+208 VSMPKTTA
-218 PESSV
+218 PASSV
-223 PTPKTTVPVS
+223 SMPKTTA
-233 SVSTSKTTG
+233 

-254 SSAVKEAKTAGT
+254 ASAVKEAKTAGT

-273 ISVERAPVPKA
+273 ISVERSPVPQA

-299 AGTANKR
+299 AGTANRR
-306 IDQSNPAE
+306 IDQSDPAE
-314 NLPAESNHAQP
+314 NLPAENNHAQP

-333 RLEPSDQKKSAD
+333 RLEPSDQKKPAD
-345 ENTRSKVSDQKKSVD
+345 ENTRSKV
-360 ENAHSKVSDQKKPA
+360 
-374 GGDARSKFSDQ
+374 SDQ

-421 NPSAGGHEAACKS
+421 NPSAGGHKTAVKS
-434 STDDMSTS
+434 PTDDMSAS
-442 IASSSVDLNVSP
+442 MISSSVDLN
-454 ASSSVDLSVSP
+454 VSP

-474 LKREYAV
+474 LKREYDV
-481 SKEPAISADV
+481 SKELDISADV
-491 SDSAN
+491 SDAAN

-510 ENAEMENTGNAI
+510 ENPEMKNTGNAI
-522 TENTA
+522 TENT
-527 RAENAGKVVTENTA
+527 GKAVTENTA

-587 DRNHSQADF
+587 DRNHSQADL

-602 KKGPE
+602 KKD
-607 IKPPEI
+607 
-613 TSGENRESSVRNTSA
+613 
-628 RSSRSSRYASRRRGG
+628 RR
-643 RGRYRDT
+643 
-650 DGFAA
+650 
-655 DAFTGGSLTGGG
+655 
-667 RTNDEIAENES
+667 
-678 NLKEVRDDAGHVT
+678 
-691 HPVPR
+691 
-696 RYFTQRERNMIY
+696 
-708 NSTEG
+708 
-713 HCGICGR
+713 
-720 FIPLGE
+720 
-726 YTIDHIIPLSK
+726 
-737 GGTNDLSNL
+737 
-746 QPCCSFCNKA
+746 
-756 KDDSMG
+756 
-762 DEFFER
+762 
-768 IERIY
+768 
-773 LYQAQLRYSK
+773 
-783 KKFKKLNKALKSLKD
+783 
-798 KNDE
+798 

>member
-191 TTEPASSVSTPK
+191 TTEPESS
-203 TTVPE
+203 
-208 SLVSMPKTTG
+208 VSMPKTTA
-218 PESSV
+218 PASSV
-223 PTPKTTVPVS
+223 SMPKTTE
-233 SVSTSKTTG
+233 
-242 PESLSAATGTET
+242 PETLSAATGTET
-254 SSAVKEAKTAGT
+254 ASAVKEAKTAGT

-273 ISVERAPVPKA
+273 ISVERAPVPQA

-299 AGTANKR
+299 AGTANRR
-306 IDQSNPAE
+306 IDQSNPVE
-314 NLPAESNHAQP
+314 NLPAENNHAQP

-333 RLEPSDQKKSAD
+333 RLEPSDQKKPAD
-345 ENTRSKVSDQKKSVD
+345 ENTRSKV
-360 ENAHSKVSDQKKPA
+360 
-374 GGDARSKFSDQ
+374 SDQ

-421 NPSAGGHEAACKS
+421 NPSAGGHKAAVKS
-434 STDDMSTS
+434 STDDMSAS
-442 IASSSVDLNVSP
+442 MISSSVDLN
-454 ASSSVDLSVSP
+454 VSP

-474 LKREYAV
+474 LKREYDV
-481 SKEPAISADV
+481 SKEPDISADV
-491 SDSAN
+491 SDAAN

-522 TENTA
+522 TENT
-527 RAENAGKVVTENTA
+527 GKAVTENTA

-587 DRNHSQADF
+587 DRNHSQADL

-783 KKFKKLNKALKSLKD
+783 KKFKKLKKALKSLKD

>member
-191 TTEPASSVSTPK
+191 TTEPESS
-203 TTVPE
+203 
-208 SLVSMPKTTG
+208 VSMPKTTA
-218 PESSV
+218 PASSV
-223 PTPKTTVPVS
+223 SMPKTTA
-233 SVSTSKTTG
+233 

-254 SSAVKEAKTAGT
+254 ASAVKEAKTAGT

-273 ISVERAPVPKA
+273 ISVERAPVPQA

-299 AGTANKR
+299 AGTANRR
-306 IDQSNPAE
+306 IDQSNPVE
-314 NLPAESNHAQP
+314 NLPAENNHAQP

-333 RLEPSDQKKSAD
+333 RLEPSDQKKPAD
-345 ENTRSKVSDQKKSVD
+345 ENTRSKV
-360 ENAHSKVSDQKKPA
+360 
-374 GGDARSKFSDQ
+374 SDQ

-421 NPSAGGHEAACKS
+421 NPSAGGHKAAVKS
-434 STDDMSTS
+434 STDDMSAS
-442 IASSSVDLNVSP
+442 MISSSVDLN
-454 ASSSVDLSVSP
+454 VSP

-474 LKREYAV
+474 LKREYDV
-481 SKEPAISADV
+481 SKEPDISADV
-491 SDSAN
+491 SDAAN

-510 ENAEMENTGNAI
+510 ENPEMKNTGNAI
-522 TENTA
+522 TENT
-527 RAENAGKVVTENTA
+527 GKAVTENTA

-587 DRNHSQADF
+587 DRNHSQADL

-783 KKFKKLNKALKSLKD
+783 KKFKKLKKALKSLKD

>member
-191 TTEPASSVSTPK
+191 TTEPESS
-203 TTVPE
+203 
-208 SLVSMPKTTG
+208 VSMPKTTA
-218 PESSV
+218 PASSV
-223 PTPKTTVPVS
+223 SMPKTTA
-233 SVSTSKTTG
+233 

-254 SSAVKEAKTAGT
+254 ASAVKEAKTAGT

-273 ISVERAPVPKA
+273 ISVERAPVPQA

-299 AGTANKR
+299 AGTANRR
-306 IDQSNPAE
+306 IDQSNPVE

-333 RLEPSDQKKSAD
+333 RLEPSDQKKPAD
-345 ENTRSKVSDQKKSVD
+345 
-360 ENAHSKVSDQKKPA
+360 
-374 GGDARSKFSDQ
+374 GDARSKVSDQ

-415 GASHQN
+415 GANHQN
-421 NPSAGGHEAACKS
+421 NPSAGGHKTAVKS
-434 STDDMSTS
+434 PTDDMSAS
-442 IASSSVDLNVSP
+442 MISSSVDLN
-454 ASSSVDLSVSP
+454 VSP

-474 LKREYAV
+474 LKREYDV
-481 SKEPAISADV
+481 SKEPDISADV
-491 SDSAN
+491 SDAAN

-510 ENAEMENTGNAI
+510 ENAEVENTGNAI

-527 RAENAGKVVTENTA
+527 RAENAGKAVTENTA

-587 DRNHSQADF
+587 DRNHSQADL

-783 KKFKKLNKALKSLKD
+783 KKFKKLKKALKSLKD

>member
-20 VQIVDNRSDATKF
+20 VQIVDNRSDATRF

-91 KADIPTRSESEK
+91 KADIPIRSESEK

-191 TTEPASSVSTPK
+191 TTEPESS
-203 TTVPE
+203 
-208 SLVSMPKTTG
+208 VSMPKTTA
-218 PESSV
+218 PASSV
-223 PTPKTTVPVS
+223 SMPKTTA
-233 SVSTSKTTG
+233 

-254 SSAVKEAKTAGT
+254 ASAVKEAKTAGT

-273 ISVERAPVPKA
+273 ISVERAPVPQA

-299 AGTANKR
+299 AGTANRR
-306 IDQSNPAE
+306 IDQSNPVE

-333 RLEPSDQKKSAD
+333 RLEP
-345 ENTRSKVSDQKKSVD
+345 
-360 ENAHSKVSDQKKPA
+360 SDQKKPA

-415 GASHQN
+415 GANHQN
-421 NPSAGGHEAACKS
+421 NPSAGGHKTAVKS
-434 STDDMSTS
+434 LTDDMSAS
-442 IASSSVDLNVSP
+442 MISSSVDLN
-454 ASSSVDLSVSP
+454 VSP

-474 LKREYAV
+474 LKREYDV
-481 SKEPAISADV
+481 SKEPDISADV
-491 SDSAN
+491 SDAAN

-522 TENTA
+522 TENT
-527 RAENAGKVVTENTA
+527 GKAVTENTA

-587 DRNHSQADF
+587 DRNHSQADL

-783 KKFKKLNKALKSLKD
+783 KKFKKLKKALKSLKD

>member
-103 ENKHPASEIKAS
+103 ENKHPASELKAS

-191 TTEPASSVSTPK
+191 TTEPASSVSMPK
-203 TTVPE
+203 TTAPA
-208 SLVSMPKTTG
+208 SSVSMPKTTA
-218 PESSV
+218 
-223 PTPKTTVPVS
+223 
-233 SVSTSKTTG
+233 

-254 SSAVKEAKTAGT
+254 ASAVKEAKTAGT

-273 ISVERAPVPKA
+273 ISVERAPVPQA
-284 PASVPMPAITIVTRH
+284 PVSVPMPAITIVTRH
-299 AGTANKR
+299 AGTANRR
-306 IDQSNPAE
+306 IDQSNPVE

-333 RLEPSDQKKSAD
+333 RLEPSDQKK
-345 ENTRSKVSDQKKSVD
+345 
-360 ENAHSKVSDQKKPA
+360 PA
-374 GGDARSKFSDQ
+374 GGDARSKVSDQ

-415 GASHQN
+415 GANHQN
-421 NPSAGGHEAACKS
+421 NPSAGGHKTAVKS
-434 STDDMSTS
+434 LTDDMSAS
-442 IASSSVDLNVSP
+442 MISSSVDLN
-454 ASSSVDLSVSP
+454 VSP

-474 LKREYAV
+474 LKREYDV
-481 SKEPAISADV
+481 SKEPDISADV
-491 SDSAN
+491 SDAAN

-510 ENAEMENTGNAI
+510 ENAEVENTGNAI

-527 RAENAGKVVTENTA
+527 RAENAGKAVTENTA

-549 PSDEVREQTSD
+549 PSDEVREQISD

-587 DRNHSQADF
+587 DRNHSQADL

-783 KKFKKLNKALKSLKD
+783 KKFKKLKKALKSLKD

>member
-1 MSFIIT
+1 M
-7 NGTSYCHQTRNRA
+7 
-20 VQIVDNRSDATKF
+20 
-33 KDETT
+33 
-38 AQKLLARATKKLK
+38 
-51 GYEVVNI
+51 
-58 SADNIN
+58 
-64 EKSSITPVP
+64 
-73 AENTVQNAITDV
+73 
-85 KTPAAK
+85 
-91 KADIPTRSESEK
+91 
-103 ENKHPASEIKAS
+103 
-115 AVKPD
+115 
-120 ANAETEKVTGSEIK
+120 
-134 NLPTTGAGKTAAEET
+134 
-149 SSEHPSGNTR
+149 
-159 KPRRRQHS
+159 
-167 HKAAGQVQDHSAQKS
+167 
-182 SGTPVSIPK
+182 
-191 TTEPASSVSTPK
+191 
-203 TTVPE
+203 
-208 SLVSMPKTTG
+208 
-218 PESSV
+218 
-223 PTPKTTVPVS
+223 
-233 SVSTSKTTG
+233 
-242 PESLSAATGTET
+242 
-254 SSAVKEAKTAGT
+254 
-266 EKVPAEN
+266 
-273 ISVERAPVPKA
+273 
-284 PASVPMPAITIVTRH
+284 
-299 AGTANKR
+299 
-306 IDQSNPAE
+306 
-314 NLPAESNHAQP
+314 
-325 DEAAEKNT
+325 
-333 RLEPSDQKKSAD
+333 
-345 ENTRSKVSDQKKSVD
+345 
-360 ENAHSKVSDQKKPA
+360 
-374 GGDARSKFSDQ
+374 
-385 KKPAGENT
+385 
-393 RRETAALVL
+393 L

-421 NPSAGGHEAACKS
+421 NPSAGGHKTAVKS
-434 STDDMSTS
+434 PTDDMSAS
-442 IASSSVDLNVSP
+442 MISSSVDLN
-454 ASSSVDLSVSP
+454 VSP

-474 LKREYAV
+474 LKREYDV
-481 SKEPAISADV
+481 SKELDISADV
-491 SDSAN
+491 SDAAN

-510 ENAEMENTGNAI
+510 ENPEMKNTGNAI
-522 TENTA
+522 TENT
-527 RAENAGKVVTENTA
+527 GKAVTENTA

-587 DRNHSQADF
+587 DRNHSQADL

-783 KKFKKLNKALKSLKD
+783 KKFKKLKKALKSLKD

>member
-20 VQIVDNRSDATKF
+20 VQIVDNRSDATRF

-91 KADIPTRSESEK
+91 KADIPIRSESEK
-103 ENKHPASEIKAS
+103 ENKHPASELKAS

-191 TTEPASSVSTPK
+191 TTEPASSVSMPK
-203 TTVPE
+203 TTAPA
-208 SLVSMPKTTG
+208 SSVSMPKTT
-218 PESSV
+218 E
-223 PTPKTTVPVS
+223 
-233 SVSTSKTTG
+233 

-254 SSAVKEAKTAGT
+254 ASAVKEAKTAGT

-273 ISVERAPVPKA
+273 ISVERAPVPQA

-299 AGTANKR
+299 AGTANRR

-314 NLPAESNHAQP
+314 NLPAENNHAQP

-333 RLEPSDQKKSAD
+333 RLEPSDQKKPAD
-345 ENTRSKVSDQKKSVD
+345 ENTRSKV
-360 ENAHSKVSDQKKPA
+360 
-374 GGDARSKFSDQ
+374 SDQ

-421 NPSAGGHEAACKS
+421 NPSAGGHKTAVKS
-434 STDDMSTS
+434 PTDDMSAS
-442 IASSSVDLNVSP
+442 MISSSVDLN
-454 ASSSVDLSVSP
+454 VSP

-474 LKREYAV
+474 LKREYDV
-481 SKEPAISADV
+481 SKEPDISADV
-491 SDSAN
+491 SDAAN

-510 ENAEMENTGNAI
+510 ENPEMKNTGNAI
-522 TENTA
+522 TENT
-527 RAENAGKVVTENTA
+527 GKAVTENTA

-587 DRNHSQADF
+587 DRNHSQADL

-783 KKFKKLNKALKSLKD
+783 KKFKKLKKALKSLKD

>member
-20 VQIVDNRSDATKF
+20 VQIVDNRSEATKF

-91 KADIPTRSESEK
+91 KADIPIRSESEK

-191 TTEPASSVSTPK
+191 TTEPESS
-203 TTVPE
+203 
-208 SLVSMPKTTG
+208 VSMPKTTA
-218 PESSV
+218 PASSV
-223 PTPKTTVPVS
+223 SMPKTTA
-233 SVSTSKTTG
+233 

-254 SSAVKEAKTAGT
+254 ASAVKEAKTAGT

-273 ISVERAPVPKA
+273 ISVERAPVPQA

-299 AGTANKR
+299 AGTANRR

-314 NLPAESNHAQP
+314 NLPAENNHAQP

-333 RLEPSDQKKSAD
+333 RLEPSDQKKPAD
-345 ENTRSKVSDQKKSVD
+345 ENTRSKV
-360 ENAHSKVSDQKKPA
+360 
-374 GGDARSKFSDQ
+374 SDQ

-421 NPSAGGHEAACKS
+421 NPSAGGHKTAVKS
-434 STDDMSTS
+434 PTDDMSAS
-442 IASSSVDLNVSP
+442 MISSSVDLN
-454 ASSSVDLSVSP
+454 VSP

-474 LKREYAV
+474 LKREYDV
-481 SKEPAISADV
+481 SKELDISADV
-491 SDSAN
+491 SDAAN

-510 ENAEMENTGNAI
+510 ENPEMKNTGNAI
-522 TENTA
+522 TENT
-527 RAENAGKVVTENTA
+527 GKAVTENTA

-587 DRNHSQADF
+587 DRNHSQADL

-783 KKFKKLNKALKSLKD
+783 KKFKKLKKALKSLKD

>member
-1 MSFIIT
+1 
-7 NGTSYCHQTRNRA
+7 
-20 VQIVDNRSDATKF
+20 
-33 KDETT
+33 
-38 AQKLLARATKKLK
+38 
-51 GYEVVNI
+51 
-58 SADNIN
+58 
-64 EKSSITPVP
+64 
-73 AENTVQNAITDV
+73 
-85 KTPAAK
+85 
-91 KADIPTRSESEK
+91 
-103 ENKHPASEIKAS
+103 
-115 AVKPD
+115 
-120 ANAETEKVTGSEIK
+120 
-134 NLPTTGAGKTAAEET
+134 
-149 SSEHPSGNTR
+149 
-159 KPRRRQHS
+159 
-167 HKAAGQVQDHSAQKS
+167 
-182 SGTPVSIPK
+182 
-191 TTEPASSVSTPK
+191 
-203 TTVPE
+203 
-208 SLVSMPKTTG
+208 
-218 PESSV
+218 
-223 PTPKTTVPVS
+223 
-233 SVSTSKTTG
+233 
-242 PESLSAATGTET
+242 
-254 SSAVKEAKTAGT
+254 
-266 EKVPAEN
+266 
-273 ISVERAPVPKA
+273 
-284 PASVPMPAITIVTRH
+284 MPAITIVTRH
-299 AGTANKR
+299 AGTANRR

-314 NLPAESNHAQP
+314 NLPAENNHAQP

-333 RLEPSDQKKSAD
+333 RLEPSDQKK
-345 ENTRSKVSDQKKSVD
+345 
-360 ENAHSKVSDQKKPA
+360 PA
-374 GGDARSKFSDQ
+374 GGDARSKVSDQ

-415 GASHQN
+415 GANHQN
-421 NPSAGGHEAACKS
+421 NPSAGGHKTAVKS
-434 STDDMSTS
+434 PTDDMSAS
-442 IASSSVDLNVSP
+442 MISSSVDLN
-454 ASSSVDLSVSP
+454 VSP

-474 LKREYAV
+474 LKREYDV
-481 SKEPAISADV
+481 SKEPDISADV
-491 SDSAN
+491 SDAAN

-510 ENAEMENTGNAI
+510 ENAEVENTGNAI

-527 RAENAGKVVTENTA
+527 RAENAGKAVTENTA

-549 PSDEVREQTSD
+549 PSDEVREQISD

-587 DRNHSQADF
+587 DRNHSQADL

-783 KKFKKLNKALKSLKD
+783 KKFKKLKKALKSLKD

>member
-20 VQIVDNRSDATKF
+20 VQIVDNRSEATKF

-91 KADIPTRSESEK
+91 KADIPIRSESEK
-103 ENKHPASEIKAS
+103 ENKHPASELKAS

-191 TTEPASSVSTPK
+191 TTEPESS
-203 TTVPE
+203 
-208 SLVSMPKTTG
+208 VSMPKTT
-218 PESSV
+218 E
-223 PTPKTTVPVS
+223 
-233 SVSTSKTTG
+233 

-254 SSAVKEAKTAGT
+254 ASAVKEAKTAGT

-273 ISVERAPVPKA
+273 ISVERAPVPQA

-299 AGTANKR
+299 AGTANRR

-314 NLPAESNHAQP
+314 NLPAENNHAQP

-333 RLEPSDQKKSAD
+333 RLEPSDQKK
-345 ENTRSKVSDQKKSVD
+345 
-360 ENAHSKVSDQKKPA
+360 PA
-374 GGDARSKFSDQ
+374 GGDARSKVSDQ

-421 NPSAGGHEAACKS
+421 NPSAGGHKTAVKS
-434 STDDMSTS
+434 PTDDMSAS
-442 IASSSVDLNVSP
+442 MISSSVDLN
-454 ASSSVDLSVSP
+454 VSP

-474 LKREYAV
+474 LKREYDV
-481 SKEPAISADV
+481 SKEPDISADV
-491 SDSAN
+491 SDAAN

-510 ENAEMENTGNAI
+510 ENAEVENTGNAI

-527 RAENAGKVVTENTA
+527 RAENAGKAVTENTA

-549 PSDEVREQTSD
+549 PSDEVREQISD

-587 DRNHSQADF
+587 DRNHSQADL

-783 KKFKKLNKALKSLKD
+783 KKFKKLKKALKSLKD

>member
-20 VQIVDNRSDATKF
+20 VQIVDNRSDATRF

-91 KADIPTRSESEK
+91 KADIPIRSESEK

-191 TTEPASSVSTPK
+191 TTEPESS
-203 TTVPE
+203 
-208 SLVSMPKTTG
+208 VSMPKTTA
-218 PESSV
+218 PASSV
-223 PTPKTTVPVS
+223 SMPKTTA
-233 SVSTSKTTG
+233 

-254 SSAVKEAKTAGT
+254 ASAVKEAKTAGT

-273 ISVERAPVPKA
+273 ISVERAPVPQA

-299 AGTANKR
+299 AGTANRR
-306 IDQSNPAE
+306 IDQSNPVE

-333 RLEPSDQKKSAD
+333 RLEPSDQKKPAD
-345 ENTRSKVSDQKKSVD
+345 
-360 ENAHSKVSDQKKPA
+360 
-374 GGDARSKFSDQ
+374 GDARSKVSDQ

-421 NPSAGGHEAACKS
+421 NPSAGGHKTAVKS
-434 STDDMSTS
+434 PTDDMSAS
-442 IASSSVDLNVSP
+442 MISSSVDLN
-454 ASSSVDLSVSP
+454 VSP

-474 LKREYAV
+474 LKREYDV
-481 SKEPAISADV
+481 SKEPDISADV
-491 SDSAN
+491 SDAAN

-522 TENTA
+522 TENT
-527 RAENAGKVVTENTA
+527 GKAVTENTA

-587 DRNHSQADF
+587 DRNHSQADL

-783 KKFKKLNKALKSLKD
+783 KKFKKLKKALKSLKD

>member
-91 KADIPTRSESEK
+91 KADIPIRSESEK

-191 TTEPASSVSTPK
+191 TTEPESS
-203 TTVPE
+203 
-208 SLVSMPKTTG
+208 VSMPKTTA
-218 PESSV
+218 PASSV
-223 PTPKTTVPVS
+223 SMPKTTA
-233 SVSTSKTTG
+233 

-254 SSAVKEAKTAGT
+254 ASAVKEAKTAGT

-273 ISVERAPVPKA
+273 ISVERAPVPQA

-299 AGTANKR
+299 AGTANRR

-314 NLPAESNHAQP
+314 NLPAENNHAQP

-333 RLEPSDQKKSAD
+333 RLEPSDQKKPAD
-345 ENTRSKVSDQKKSVD
+345 ENTRSKVSDQKK
-360 ENAHSKVSDQKKPA
+360 
-374 GGDARSKFSDQ
+374 
-385 KKPAGENT
+385 PAGENT
-393 RRETAALVL
+393 RREAAALVL

-421 NPSAGGHEAACKS
+421 NPSAGGHKTAVKS
-434 STDDMSTS
+434 PTDDMSAS
-442 IASSSVDLNVSP
+442 MISSSVDLN
-454 ASSSVDLSVSP
+454 VSP

-474 LKREYAV
+474 LKREYDV
-481 SKEPAISADV
+481 SKEPDISADD
-491 SDSAN
+491 SDAAN

-510 ENAEMENTGNAI
+510 ENPEMKNTGNAI
-522 TENTA
+522 TENT
-527 RAENAGKVVTENTA
+527 GKAVTENTA

-587 DRNHSQADF
+587 DRNHSQADL

-783 KKFKKLNKALKSLKD
+783 KKFKKLKKALKSLKD

>member
-20 VQIVDNRSDATKF
+20 VQIVDNRSDATRF

-191 TTEPASSVSTPK
+191 TTEPESS
-203 TTVPE
+203 
-208 SLVSMPKTTG
+208 VSMPKTTA
-218 PESSV
+218 PASSV
-223 PTPKTTVPVS
+223 SMPKTTA
-233 SVSTSKTTG
+233 

-254 SSAVKEAKTAGT
+254 ASAVKEAKTAGT

-273 ISVERAPVPKA
+273 ISVERAPVPQA

-299 AGTANKR
+299 AGTANRR
-306 IDQSNPAE
+306 IDQSNPVE

-333 RLEPSDQKKSAD
+333 RLEPSDQKKPAD
-345 ENTRSKVSDQKKSVD
+345 ENTRSKV
-360 ENAHSKVSDQKKPA
+360 
-374 GGDARSKFSDQ
+374 SDQ

-421 NPSAGGHEAACKS
+421 NPSAGGHKTAVKS
-434 STDDMSTS
+434 PTDDMSAS
-442 IASSSVDLNVSP
+442 MISSSVDLN
-454 ASSSVDLSVSP
+454 VSP

-474 LKREYAV
+474 LKREYDV
-481 SKEPAISADV
+481 SKEPDISADV
-491 SDSAN
+491 SDAAN

-522 TENTA
+522 TENT
-527 RAENAGKVVTENTA
+527 GKAVTENTA

-587 DRNHSQADF
+587 DRNHSQADL

-607 IKPPEI
+607 IKPLEI

-783 KKFKKLNKALKSLKD
+783 KKFKKLKKALKSLKD